1 MSRLEIFGVPGLPEV
16 REGDDLAALI
26 AAAPIAAARFAPADG
41 DIVVVTSKI
50 VSKAEG
56 RVMVAADRTKAI
68 EAETVRVVARRAS
81 PAAPAGETRIVET
94 RQGLVL

>member
-26 AAAPIAAARFAPADG
+26 AAALAAPAPPALAAAADG
-41 DIVVVTSKI
+41 DIVVITSKI

-56 RVMVAADRTKAI
+56 RVMVADDRAKAI
-68 EAETVRVVARRAS
+68 DAETVRVVAR
-81 PAAPAGETRIVET
+81 G
-94 RQGLVL
+94 